1 MVDCYALGL
10 MHTPRFPWNQIQC
23 RLQKSFRRD
32 CEPWS
37 PVCIYTLYRNHH
49 ILTLKIQW
57 PMSVAH
63 KITLHALKNSNK
75 NMCSAERVLESGK
88 QHYIKVI
95 NNNNKKKQ

>member
-1 MVDCYALGL
+1 
-10 MHTPRFPWNQIQC
+10 
-23 RLQKSFRRD
+23 
-32 CEPWS
+32 
-37 PVCIYTLYRNHH
+37 
-49 ILTLKIQW
+49 
-57 PMSVAH
+57 MSVAH